1 MDRFHIVGG
10 SPLRG
15 EVIVSGSKNSA
26 LPILF
31 SSLLGGGLEISNV
44 PSLRDIR
51 TAFSLL
57 SQLGIRAEPLVSA
70 DPEKTDLTNGT
81 SYHTNDGWPG
91 KYRLVEESIEAHEAP
106 YDLVRTMRA
115 SILCLGPLLA
125 RRKRGRVSLPGGCL
139 IGARPVDIHLNAF
152 VRMGAKI
159 SIDHGYIDAHT
170 SGLTGCDIHLPY
182 PTVTGTE
189 NILMAATLARGTT
202 RIFNAAQE
210 PEVSDLA
217 FSLIARGARIEGIGT
232 SSIKVTGV
240 DSLFEAPYTVM
251 SDRIEAGTFLV
262 AGALLGE
269 DLTIRNV
276 DVSCLD
282 SLLGTLRDIG
292 ADFQEKNG
300 SVSISRIRKP
310 RGTSAR
316 TEPYPGFPTDMQAQ
330 ILPLM
335 AIAEGPS
342 TVVETV
348 FENRFTHVMEMNRMG
363 ANIDIHG
370 SRAFVRGGAS
380 LEGASVMASDLRASA
395 GLVLAALIAK
405 GESEIQRVYHID
417 RGYEKI
423 ETKLESIGARI
434 KRVRGEEIS

>member
-15 EVIVSGSKNSA
+15 EVIISGSKNSA

-31 SSLLGGGLEISNV
+31 SSLLGGGLKISNV

-57 SQLGIRAEPLVSA
+57 SQLGIRAEPLHSVP
-70 DPEKTDLTNGT
+70 PEQEDRNKIFPL
-81 SYHTNDGWPG
+81 SVNDAWAG
-91 KYRLVEESIEAHEAP
+91 KFRLSEESVVAHEAP

-189 NILMAATLARGTT
+189 NILMAATLAQGTT

-217 FSLIARGARIEGIGT
+217 LSLNARGARIEGIGT
-232 SSIKVTGV
+232 SSLKITGV
-240 DSLFEAPYTVM
+240 DSLVEAPHTVM

-262 AGALLGE
+262 AGALLG
-269 DLTIRNV
+269 DALTIQNV
-276 DVSCLD
+276 DVACLD
-282 SLLGTLRDIG
+282 ALLVTLRDMG
-292 ADFQEKNG
+292 GDFVEQDG

-330 ILPLM
+330 ILPIM

-370 SRAFVRGGAS
+370 SRAFVRGGS
-380 LEGASVMASDLRASA
+380 NLEGASVMASDLRASA

-423 ETKLESIGARI
+423 EKKLECIGARI
-434 KRVRGEEIS
+434 KRVREEEIS

>member
-31 SSLLGGGLEISNV
+31 SALLGGGLEISNI

-57 SQLGIRAEPLVSA
+57 SQLGIRADPLVSA
-70 DPEKTDLTNGT
+70 DPEKTDLTQGIP
-81 SYHTNDGWPG
+81 SHKNDGWPG
-91 KYRLVEESIEAHEAP
+91 KYRLLEESIEAHEAP

-170 SGLTGCDIHLPY
+170 NGLTGCDIHLPY

-189 NILMAATLARGTT
+189 NIMMAATLARGTT

-232 SSIKVTGV
+232 SSIKITGV
-240 DSLFEAPYTVM
+240 DSLLEAPYTVM

-269 DLTIRNV
+269 DLMIRNV

-282 SLLGTLRDIG
+282 SLLGTLRDMG

-310 RGTSAR
+310 RGTYAR

-417 RGYEKI
+417 RGYERI

>member
-1 MDRFHIVGG
+1 LDRFHIVGG

-15 EVIVSGSKNSA
+15 EVKVSGSKNSA

-31 SSLLGGGLEISNV
+31 SSLLGGGLVIGNV

-57 SQLGIRAEPLVSA
+57 SQLGIRAQPLSVNPEEHRENSSISSA
-70 DPEKTDLTNGT
+70 SEE
-81 SYHTNDGWPG
+81 WAG
-91 KYRLVEESIEAHEAP
+91 KYRLSEESVSAHEAP

-115 SILCLGPLLA
+115 SVLCLGPLLA
-125 RRKRGRVSLPGGCL
+125 KRKRARVSLPGGCL

-170 SGLTGCDIHLPY
+170 SGLSGCDIHLPY

-189 NILMAATLARGTT
+189 NILMAATLARGST

-217 FSLIARGARIEGIGT
+217 ISLNARGARIEGIGT
-232 SSIKVTGV
+232 SSLKVTGV
-240 DSLFEAPYTVM
+240 ENLIEASHTVM

-262 AGALLGE
+262 AGALLG
-269 DLTIRNV
+269 DRLTIHNV

-282 SLLGTLRDIG
+282 SLLITLREMG
-292 ADFQEKNG
+292 ADFQEDHG
-300 SVSISRIRKP
+300 SISISRILNP

-330 ILPLM
+330 ILPIM

-370 SRAFVRGGAS
+370 SRAFVRGGAH

-434 KRVRGEEIS
+434 KRIRGEEIS